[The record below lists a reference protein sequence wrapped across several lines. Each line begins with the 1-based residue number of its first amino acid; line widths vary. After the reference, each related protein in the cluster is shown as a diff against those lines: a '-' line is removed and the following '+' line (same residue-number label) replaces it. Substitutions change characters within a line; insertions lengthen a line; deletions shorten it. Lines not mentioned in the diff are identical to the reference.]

1 MRSNRCYHFSLF
13 TKGHSYWHLAY
24 LLKQRRT
31 HSNLKKRPQ
40 WPKQNSEQITTTQK
54 NPKKVHNGLL
64 QQTTIKKKKSKTTHN
79 WLSKTII
86 KIKTKNE
93 SQQPK
98 TFNNNPKQ
106 PSAVD
111 YSCKWKISQQ
121 NKAFDLAFLLIDLI
135 MVLNST
141 FSVSQ
146 VTAFSW
152 SIEIMTGHDFKQKK
166 SLFWQNRV

>member
-1 MRSNRCYHFSLF
+1 MTQ
-13 TKGHSYWHLAY
+13 TKLRANHNNPKES
-24 LLKQRRT
+24 
-31 HSNLKKRPQ
+31 KKSSQ
-40 WPKQNSEQITTTQK
+40 WPTTT
-54 NPKKVHNGLL
+54 NNN
-64 QQTTIKKKKSKTTHN
+64 KKKKSKTTHN

-121 NKAFDLAFLLIDLI
+121 NKAFDLAFLFIDLI